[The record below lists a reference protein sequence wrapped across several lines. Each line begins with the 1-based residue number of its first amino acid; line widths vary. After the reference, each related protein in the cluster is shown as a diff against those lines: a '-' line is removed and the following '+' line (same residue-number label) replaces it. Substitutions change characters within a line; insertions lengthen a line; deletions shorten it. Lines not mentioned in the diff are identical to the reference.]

1 MKTQILVNP
10 FNDVMKLQEK
20 VGNIFENVMQNANK
34 EFSDFTLWR
43 PTGDV
48 HEFDNYF
55 EVELELPGVKKEDIN
70 LNFEDKTLVV
80 NGEKKSST
88 SEILPNSSRKER
100 YYGKFSRKIIFN
112 VSINADNIDAKFENG
127 ILLINLPK
135 SDEVKP
141 RNIEIK

>member
-1 MKTQILVNP
+1 M
-10 FNDVMKLQEK
+10 
-20 VGNIFENVMQNANK
+20 
-34 EFSDFTLWR
+34 
-43 PTGDV
+43 
-48 HEFDNYF
+48 
-55 EVELELPGVKKEDIN
+55 
-70 LNFEDKTLVV
+70 

-100 YYGKFSRKIIFN
+100 FYGKFSRKIIFN